1 MGREK
6 KKQKTKEQKVKDMLL
21 VIAQK
26 QMPLPS
32 KYDKVMIA
40 VYIWS
45 FSIIKNVMP
54 LFDLHWLYV
63 SILFVLAAI
72 ILGQNSWTN
81 SGYTDR
87 NAACFMAA
95 SIADNL

>member
-1 MGREK
+1 MGK
-6 KKQKTKEQKVKDMLL
+6 KKKKKTKEQKVKDMLL

-45 FSIIKNVMP
+45 FSIIENVMP

-63 SILFVLAAI
+63 SVLFVLAAI
-72 ILGQNSWTN
+72 IFRTKQPDEFGLHRQKCSMFYGSQ
-81 SGYTDR
+81 YCR
-87 NAACFMAA
+87 
-95 SIADNL
+95 